1 MLYAKALREGLSEL
15 PTSTPEVRD
24 KIGNLLKEKGLSFL
38 YEALKSRS
46 GLSPAL
52 ISKTIHKK
60 NFEGPGGL
68 LTYQGAR

>member
-24 KIGNLLKEKGLSFL
+24 KIGNLLKEKAFLS
-38 YEALKSRS
+38 YMKRLKSRS

-52 ISKTIHKK
+52 ISKRYTKE
-60 NFEGPGGL
+60 FRGPWRSM
-68 LTYQGAR
+68 TYQGAR